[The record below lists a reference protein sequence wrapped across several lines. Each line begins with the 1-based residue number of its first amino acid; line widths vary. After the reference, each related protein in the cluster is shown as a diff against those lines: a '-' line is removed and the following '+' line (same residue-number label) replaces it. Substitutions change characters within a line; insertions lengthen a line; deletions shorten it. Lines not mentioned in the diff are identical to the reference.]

1 MRIFKYTIPCLTAF
15 SLSGLV
21 SGQALKVDFSRTGG
35 AVEAGF
41 QGYFA
46 DHEVSSTFTTQTF
59 TALGTSISLTPIW
72 ADDTVS
78 PPVDGTS
85 VALDGEPTAKQLILR
100 TEATPQPD
108 LYQDWIGLDGRG
120 VPKAAA
126 NPLNFVLSGIPAGN
140 YSLLSHHHDPQ
151 NQTGLID
158 ITITDSNG
166 SNTAAD
172 FDQSAGG
179 GAEAIPAIYRTT
191 FTSNGTDDIIIS
203 YSNQF
208 AAAGTQS
215 GGDDFTV
222 INAIEIDVDN
232 DSDRDGMPD
241 SYEQVNGLNPAVND
255 AADDL
260 DMDGLTNIQEYLGAD
275 GDAETA
281 DGTDPNDSDSDDDG
295 LNDQEEVV
303 THLTDP
309 NDPDSDGD
317 FFNDQAEVLAS
328 TLPND
333 ATSFP
338 ISTAGLLIDFSQD
351 GANGPV
357 HDAGYLPYIA
367 ADGVNG
373 SVDRSETFSAPSLGA
388 GAEVTLA
395 IDFPNPETD
404 ASFPNTVKRMIG
416 RTDGQ
421 AANYSGLDTNMIRD
435 WIGFDARTVANGGG
449 TDDPTQI
456 RLSLTGLPAGKY
468 LYISHHHD
476 LGNVTGDFEFY
487 LTDANNSNALVFSKS
502 GTAAAGFDVMTG
514 ERADALPSTSNIIIE
529 SAGEAT
535 PVVII
540 YAGSEVLNT
549 DGSVNGVESYFAL
562 NGLEIYPAT
571 DTDGDGMPDGFEN
584 GIAELNS
591 SQVDSAGDV
600 DNDNL
605 SNLDEYYLNTLV
617 NDDDTDNDD
626 LKDGTEITPNGTDP
640 FIADTDGD
648 SLSDGREV
656 NDLGSNPLLTDT
668 DEDTFGDA
676 WEALAGSNLNDA
688 SSVPDGD
695 LDGYSVGVDPDDTD
709 PAIFVQPLLNEFLID
724 FNSNQN
730 GGGDSVG
737 EDPQTSV
744 ANNNQ
749 SGYQSYHAN
758 HEVAE
763 EFSTATYNAFGAIV
777 TVTPSWPDSD
787 NPLVQQSIG
796 RGDGN
801 NANWHGDRVN
811 LLKDWLGIDTRV
823 ANGGGGDFDGTT
835 GTPTTMLLTLGG
847 LPGAQYSWTS
857 FHHDTENVHA
867 PFLAE
872 ISTDGGTTYTTIV
885 GPTADSTFSMTDSTA
900 GGTPASAV
908 PYQGAENPGSL
919 DPEDLPSTVTTTFVA
934 DGTNDVIFRFTPYSG
949 VGVHRQIFG
958 INGFEMVGPAGAN
971 GGLQVTEVT
980 RNAAGDVVIQVLG
993 GPFRDY
999 SITKSLTL
1007 DNDFSPLDPVIS
1019 LTTDSMGRATVTV
1032 PAAQAGEAKAF
1043 FRMEE

>member
-1 MRIFKYTIPCLTAF
+1 
-15 SLSGLV
+15 
-21 SGQALKVDFSRTGG
+21 
-35 AVEAGF
+35 
-41 QGYFA
+41 
-46 DHEVSSTFTTQTF
+46 
-59 TALGTSISLTPIW
+59 
-72 ADDTVS
+72 
-78 PPVDGTS
+78 
-85 VALDGEPTAKQLILR
+85 
-100 TEATPQPD
+100 
-108 LYQDWIGLDGRG
+108 
-120 VPKAAA
+120 
-126 NPLNFVLSGIPAGN
+126 
-140 YSLLSHHHDPQ
+140 
-151 NQTGLID
+151 
-158 ITITDSNG
+158 
-166 SNTAAD
+166 
-172 FDQSAGG
+172 
-179 GAEAIPAIYRTT
+179 
-191 FTSNGTDDIIIS
+191 
-203 YSNQF
+203 
-208 AAAGTQS
+208 
-215 GGDDFTV
+215 
-222 INAIEIDVDN
+222 
-232 DSDRDGMPD
+232 MPD
-241 SYEQVNGLNPAVND
+241 SYEQVNGLNPAVNG

-281 DGTDPNDSDSDDDG
+281 DGTDPNDSYSDDDG

-303 THLTDP
+303 THLTGP

-338 ISTAGLLIDFSQD
+338 ISNAGLLIDFSQN

-367 ADGVNG
+367 ADDVNG

-456 RLSLTGLPAGKY
+456 CLSLTGLPAGKY

-514 ERADALPSTSNIIIE
+514 ERADALPSTSNIMIE

-540 YAGSEVLNT
+540 YAGSEVLNA

-584 GIAELNS
+584 SIAEL
-591 SQVDSAGDV
+591 
-600 DNDNL
+600 
-605 SNLDEYYLNTLV
+605 
-617 NDDDTDNDD
+617 
-626 LKDGTEITPNGTDP
+626 KDGAEITPNATDP

-688 SSVPDGD
+688 SSVPYGD

-763 EFSTATYNAFGAIV
+763 EFSTATYNAFGAII
-777 TVTPSWPDSD
+777 TVTPRWPDSD

-801 NANWHGDRVN
+801 NAN
-811 LLKDWLGIDTRV
+811 
-823 ANGGGGDFDGTT
+823 
-835 GTPTTMLLTLGG
+835 
-847 LPGAQYSWTS
+847 
-857 FHHDTENVHA
+857 
-867 PFLAE
+867 
-872 ISTDGGTTYTTIV
+872 
-885 GPTADSTFSMTDSTA
+885 
-900 GGTPASAV
+900 
-908 PYQGAENPGSL
+908 
-919 DPEDLPSTVTTTFVA
+919 
-934 DGTNDVIFRFTPYSG
+934 
-949 VGVHRQIFG
+949 
-958 INGFEMVGPAGAN
+958 
-971 GGLQVTEVT
+971 
-980 RNAAGDVVIQVLG
+980 
-993 GPFRDY
+993 
-999 SITKSLTL
+999 
-1007 DNDFSPLDPVIS
+1007 
-1019 LTTDSMGRATVTV
+1019 
-1032 PAAQAGEAKAF
+1032 
-1043 FRMEE
+1043 